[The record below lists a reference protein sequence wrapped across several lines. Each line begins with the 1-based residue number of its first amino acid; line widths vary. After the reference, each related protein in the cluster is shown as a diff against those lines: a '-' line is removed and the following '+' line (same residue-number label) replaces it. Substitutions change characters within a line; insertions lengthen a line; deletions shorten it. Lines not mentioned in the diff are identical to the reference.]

1 MQNFELPRTTAMQ
14 FGYCILRAYPHGLAD
29 RSLPQTPVASGLG
42 HVEYHGFGAPYA
54 AAHQSGFWQ
63 FAAEHN
69 CIYGSWVVRT
79 CDATHALPADDLLLF
94 PLRSVTFHS
103 RRSSDRSCTK
113 LQRLPAALT
122 ALQHSMR

>member
-1 MQNFELPRTTAMQ
+1 MSACKSAALAICTGMGRCAFIKVPYFMQNFELPHTTAMQ
-14 FGYCILRAYPHGLAD
+14 FGYCILRASPHGLAD

-69 CIYGSWVVRT
+69 RIHAVVGG
-79 CDATHALPADDLLLF
+79 AD
-94 PLRSVTFHS
+94 
-103 RRSSDRSCTK
+103 
-113 LQRLPAALT
+113 
-122 ALQHSMR
+122 M